1 MDSLM
6 TASDELDRVD
16 RYVEGVVH
24 RLEKEI
30 KNLFLAEADL
40 ATERPQDREKRERK
54 MKDMPFIGPSNEPAE
69 KYLTKFSWD
78 QARYRITTPV
88 PELIKEIQDS
98 VQRMDEE
105 LKVKQID

>member
-1 MDSLM
+1 
-6 TASDELDRVD
+6 
-16 RYVEGVVH
+16 
-24 RLEKEI
+24 LEKEI

-78 QARYRITTPV
+78 QARYRFTSKRDLVKSIRDLV
-88 PELIKEIQDS
+88 S
-98 VQRMDEE
+98 VKRD
-105 LKVKQID
+105 LV